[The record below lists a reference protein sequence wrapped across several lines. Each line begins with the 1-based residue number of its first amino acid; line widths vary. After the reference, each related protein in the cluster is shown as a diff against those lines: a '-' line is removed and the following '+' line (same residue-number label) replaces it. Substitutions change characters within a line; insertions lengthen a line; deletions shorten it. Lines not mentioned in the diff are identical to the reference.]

1 MILVC
6 IECGR
11 DMEQVKMN
19 EYRCPG
25 CGFVV
30 EQLSIPAEME
40 PDEPCSAV

>member
-11 DMEQVKMN
+11 DMEQVDTNK
-19 EYRCPG
+19 YRCPD
-25 CGFVV
+25 CGFGA
-30 EQLSIPAEME
+30 EQLTIPAEMD